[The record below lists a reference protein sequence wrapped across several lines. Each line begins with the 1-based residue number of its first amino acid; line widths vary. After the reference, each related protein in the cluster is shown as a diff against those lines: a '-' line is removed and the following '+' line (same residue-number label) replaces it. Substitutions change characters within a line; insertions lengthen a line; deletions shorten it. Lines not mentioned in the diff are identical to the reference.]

1 MIRKRIRAAALV
13 LAALFCCTLCGCGA
27 KKAGAEE
34 VQLQTKD
41 GTPVADVD
49 VLQFRRPVQDA
60 LVAVLDTDRGEV
72 SVLLFPEAAP
82 QAVQNFVTLARQG
95 AYDGLD
101 FLQVAKDYLVQT
113 GDTDGYGGESIW
125 GSAFPAEVSDL
136 LHHYTGALAMAGG
149 AENNSQFYVVN
160 STADSV
166 TEELLTQMR
175 EAGWSEDVIAAYTQV
190 GGAPW
195 LDNNYTVFGQV
206 FYGMDAVRKI
216 GGTAPESGTR
226 PEEPAKLLQVSVT
239 TFGAWCEAHPDAVP
253 VFAAPQQKGGQEAS
267 DVPEGSAD

>member
-1 MIRKRIRAAALV
+1 MNGKRIRVTALV
-13 LAALFCCTLCGCGA
+13 LAALLCCALCGCGA
-27 KKAGAEE
+27 KPAGEEDAVLQAE
-34 VQLQTKD
+34 D

-49 VLQFRRPVQDA
+49 VLQFRRPAQDA
-60 LVAVLDTDRGEV
+60 LVAVLDTDAGEV

-101 FLQVAKDYLVQT
+101 FQQVAKDYLVQT
-113 GDTDGYGGESIW
+113 GDTDGFGGESIW
-125 GSAFPAEVSDL
+125 GSAFPAEISDL

-149 AENNSQFYVVN
+149 EENNSQFYIVN

-175 EAGWSEDVIAAYTQV
+175 EHGWNEDVITAYTQV
-190 GGAPW
+190 GGTPW

-206 FYGMDAVRKI
+206 FYGMGAVRRI
-216 GGTAPESGTR
+216 GSTAPEGGTR
-226 PEEPAKLLQVSVT
+226 PETPAVLRQVDVT
-239 TFGAWCEAHPDAVP
+239 TFGAWCEGHPDAVP
-253 VFAAPQQKGGQEAS
+253 VFAA
-267 DVPEGSAD
+267 